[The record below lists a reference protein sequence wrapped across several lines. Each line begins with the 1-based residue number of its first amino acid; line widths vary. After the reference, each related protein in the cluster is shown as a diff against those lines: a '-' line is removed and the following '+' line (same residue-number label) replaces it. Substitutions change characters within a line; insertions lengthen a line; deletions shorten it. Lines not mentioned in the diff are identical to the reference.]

1 MPDNKLSPEQHQWA
15 QKVFR
20 HLQWKFPL
28 VEGDPTEE
36 DEFEDVPLDD
46 VSLDATTESNED
58 VTPQTETEP
67 DDELTA
73 RKKAHDAELGTLYKR
88 MRNIAKS
95 IRVAGKRKPVFTE
108 DDESQDLF
116 EAAKELGEEQI
127 ERTQNLVRKE
137 DENGFTDLGGIKAHV
152 DKADQYLKTMQA
164 AYQKGRGNAV
174 EELVELKKTAA
185 LQQKRV
191 EDVYKERE
199 PILLWNVDLSAVD
212 KAYDAVQ
219 DNFTEMNRAISGYVV
234 SEVDRTLLV
243 AKERY
248 AVLREAMDS
257 AKRYADAAGTTLLL
271 KVSIAQREIQDLAGQ
286 RETLDNTPDQQS
298 AFDKACGEAA
308 DAAKKAN
315 DAVLSNRGKDCEK
328 ALQETEKLIAQAQQ
342 VLLQAVVGTSELEI
356 SPPEGFDEEEI
367 KRLTGDVT
375 ALESSVE
382 GLNDQRDLVKNHG
395 VNFPSFEAAYQSA
408 RTDILSAQTALLAKN
423 AYSAQESIRDIR
435 DSAADMQD
443 YITEAEAMLQIQAE
457 QIADL
462 RRALEPLADTRKD
475 FERYAQADEKFGK
488 KQLTRFDALCGEVS
502 ALIEYAEACRE
513 GQRVEE
519 ADQAIGNSRNGLKK
533 LEKETRGLQW
543 MPQVNTAATEAEARE
558 MLQKAI
564 ARINVELEDYDS
576 MGSVFR
582 DNEER
587 LIYTNLHDKAA
598 GFAEQASVL
607 MERKRFEAS
616 EEALDNARITLDSM
630 EIAYERGANT
640 AAKVEGYLADAEAA
654 KDRINAVYE
663 QGIALQDPDHKND
676 FLSYNSIANDFAFQV
691 EGLIAEGKVRDA
703 RAILSNLKVALAN
716 LERCVT
722 QTPRKKKKRKA
733 EPAPNPAQQQA
744 TDEEPVDPR
753 SAEQAELAQQLYQ
766 VRAAINTIFSQAR
779 PLCVDEYVADLEA
792 AYAGAMQ
799 HHEEGSTAL
808 AGDDLESARASLS
821 TAKQDLVILQKIQ
834 DNSRQILSSLLNG
847 LSEGAAYYENIIA
860 GTHQKRAEFDAWDID
875 LTSFDA
881 SYKTAQETLSNL
893 RKAIKDQLA
902 GFAKTMMD
910 KIEDDRRAFEEAYD
924 TLCDTKDNLRSDLII
939 DVSDRQSKLS
949 RLFAAQDRFD
959 GNEALLERYAKFHAM
974 ALVCTQIML
983 DHLKVD
989 EGKEAEKQ
997 FAQFD
1002 ECVAVLEEMLQAAT
1016 LPVTEEESEAQ
1027 NLDQDEAVAIGIEQ
1041 IQRELKSYGKRKDI
1055 FKNAEELSNF
1065 ESMFKTAEAY
1075 LKQAVTQLGSNAAQ
1089 DALENAEITMDS
1101 VRIAFERGQRTAA
1114 KIEGYQIKVEELVET
1129 INKLHGQRSVIQNDD
1144 DLAIFLDNNETASEG
1159 AYKIESF
1166 LSKGKV
1172 MEAEVQFG
1180 FLNSLIANME
1190 RMLKQHTTKKRK
1202 GIFKRRGAMRQG
1214 KKK

>member
-1 MPDNKLSPEQHQWA
+1 MPENKLTSEQHHWA
-15 QKVFR
+15 QKVYR
-20 HLQWKFPL
+20 RLQWKFPL

-36 DEFEDVPLDD
+36 DEFEDIPLDD
-46 VSLDATTESNED
+46 VSLDATAESNEE
-58 VTPQTETEP
+58 VTQKTDAEP

-73 RKKAHDAELGTLYKR
+73 RKKAHDAELGNLFKR
-88 MRNIAKS
+88 LRKAAKS

-108 DDESQDLF
+108 EDESQDLF

-127 ERTQNLVRKE
+127 ELAKDLVGKE
-137 DENGFTDLGGIKAHV
+137 DENGFTDLGAIKAHA
-152 DKADQYLKTMQA
+152 DKADQYLKTMQS

-199 PILLWNVDLSAVD
+199 PVLLWNVDLSAVD
-212 KAYDAVQ
+212 KAYDAAR

-234 SEVDRTLLV
+234 SEVDRTLSV

-248 AVLREAMDS
+248 TVLKDAMDS
-257 AKRYADAAGTTLLL
+257 AKRYADAAGTALLL
-271 KVSIAQREIQDLAGQ
+271 KVSIAQREIRDLAGQ
-286 RETLDNTPDQQS
+286 RVTLDNSPQQQS
-298 AFDKACGEAA
+298 TFDKVYGEAA
-308 DAAKKAN
+308 AAAKKAN
-315 DAVLSNRGKDCEK
+315 DAVLSNRGIDCEN
-328 ALQETEKLIAQAQQ
+328 ALEETEKLISQMQQ
-342 VLLQAVVGTSELEI
+342 VLLQAVVGTSEIEI
-356 SPPEGFDEEEI
+356 TPPEGFDEEEL
-367 KRLTGDVT
+367 KRLSGEVT
-375 ALESSVE
+375 AQESTIE
-382 GLNDQRDLVKNHG
+382 GLNGQRDIVKNHG

-408 RTDILSAQTALLAKN
+408 RTAILSARTDLLAK
-423 AYSAQESIRDIR
+423 SVRLAQESIMDIR
-435 DSAADMQD
+435 DCAADMRD
-443 YITEAEAMLQIQAE
+443 YITEAESMLQIQTQ
-457 QIADL
+457 QIEDL
-462 RRALEPLADTRKD
+462 RRTLEPLADTRKD
-475 FERYAQADEKFGK
+475 FERYAQADEKFGG
-488 KQLTRFDALCGEVS
+488 KQLVRFDALCGEVT
-502 ALIEYAEACRE
+502 ALIDYAEACVG

-533 LEKETRGLQW
+533 LEKETRSLQW

-616 EEALDNARITLDSM
+616 EDALDNARITLDSM

-663 QGIALQDPDHKND
+663 QGTALQDPDHKND

-691 EGLIAEGKVRDA
+691 EGLIAKGKVRDA

-722 QTPRKKKKRKA
+722 QAPRKKKKRKA

-744 TDEEPVDPR
+744 PLDPH
-753 SAEQAELAQQLYQ
+753 SAEQAELVQQFDQ
-766 VRAAINTIFSQAR
+766 TRAAINTIFSQAR
-779 PLCVDEYVADLEA
+779 PHCVDEYVTDLEA
-792 AYAGAMQ
+792 AYADAMQ

-821 TAKQDLVILQKIQ
+821 EAKKDLIILQKIQ

-860 GTHQKRAEFDAWDID
+860 GIHQKRAEFDAWNID
-875 LTSFDA
+875 LTSFDS
-881 SYKTAQETLSNL
+881 SYKTSQETLTNL

-910 KIEDDRRAFEEAYD
+910 KIEDDRRAFEEAYEATRID
-924 TLCDTKDNLRSDLII
+924 RDNLRSEMILE
-939 DVSDRQSKLS
+939 VSDRQSLLSKLYTE
-949 RLFAAQDRFD
+949 QYRFD
-959 GNEALLERYAKFHAM
+959 GNEALLERFAIHHAR
-974 ALVCTQIML
+974 ALVCIQIML
-983 DHLKVD
+983 DHLKID

-997 FAQFD
+997 FDKFN
-1002 ECVAVLEEMLQAAT
+1002 ECASILQEMLQQAPA
-1016 LPVTEEESEAQ
+1016 PAVEEESKDQ
-1027 NLDQDEAVAIGIEQ
+1027 TPDLDAKEDIKIGIEQ
-1041 IQRELKSYGKRKDI
+1041 IYRELKSYDRNKDL
-1055 FKNAEELSNF
+1055 FKNSEELAKF
-1065 ESMFKTAEAY
+1065 ESMVKNAEAY
-1075 LKQAVTQLGSNAAQ
+1075 LSEAEDLARIDEAK
-1089 DALENAEITMDS
+1089 DALENAQIAMES

-1114 KIEGYQIKVEELVET
+1114 KIESYLAKVEELTDIV
-1129 INKLHGQRSVIQNDD
+1129 NKLFGQRSAIQDDD
-1144 DLAIFLDNNETASEG
+1144 DLALFIDNNETASEA

-1166 LSKGKV
+1166 LSKGRV

-1180 FLNSLIANME
+1180 FLNTIIANME
-1190 RMLKQHTTKKRK
+1190 RKLKQQTIKKRK
-1202 GIFKRRGAMRQG
+1202 AIFKRRGAVRHG

>member
-46 VSLDATTESNED
+46 VSLGATTESNED
-58 VTPQTETEP
+58 VTPQAETAP
-67 DDELTA
+67 DDELTV
-73 RKKAHDAELGTLYKR
+73 RKKAHDAELGALYKR
-88 MRNIAKS
+88 MRNTAKS
-95 IRVAGKRKPVFTE
+95 IKVAGKRKPVFTE
-108 DDESQDLF
+108 EDESQDLF

-127 ERTQNLVRKE
+127 ERAQDLVGKE
-137 DENGFTDLGGIKAHV
+137 DEKGFTDLGGIKAHV

-174 EELVELKKTAA
+174 EELVDLKKTAA
-185 LQQKRV
+185 LQQKRA

-212 KAYDAVQ
+212 KAYDAAQ

-243 AKERY
+243 AKEKY
-248 AVLREAMDS
+248 AVLKDAMDS
-257 AKRYADAAGTTLLL
+257 AKRYADAAGTDLLL
-271 KVSIAQREIQDLAGQ
+271 KVSIAQREIRDLASQ

-298 AFDKACGEAA
+298 AFDKVHGEAT
-308 DAAKKAN
+308 AAAQKAN
-315 DAVLSNRGKDCEK
+315 DAVLSKRGKDCEK
-328 ALQETEKLIAQAQQ
+328 ALQETEKLISQMQQ
-342 VLLQAVVGTSELEI
+342 VLLQAIVGPSEIEF
-356 SPPEGFDEEEI
+356 SPPEDFDEEEI

-408 RTDILSAQTALLAKN
+408 RTAILSAQTALLTKN
-423 AYSAQESIRDIR
+423 AYSAQDNIRDIR

-443 YITEAEAMLQIQAE
+443 YITEAEAMLQIQVE

-462 RRALEPLADTRKD
+462 RRELEPLADTRKD
-475 FERYAQADEKFGK
+475 FERYAQADEKFGG
-488 KQLTRFDALCGEVS
+488 KQLGRFDALCGEVT
-502 ALIEYAEACRE
+502 ALIDYAEACMQ

-533 LEKETRGLQW
+533 LEKETRSLQW
-543 MPQVNTAATEAEARE
+543 MPKVNTAATEAEARE

-564 ARINVELEDYDS
+564 ARVSVELEDYDS
-576 MGSVFR
+576 MRSVFK

-587 LIYTNLHDKAA
+587 QIYANLHDKAA
-598 GFAEQASVL
+598 DFAEQASNL
-607 MERKRFEAS
+607 LERKKFLAS
-616 EEALDNARITLDSM
+616 EDALDNARVTLDSM
-630 EIAYERGANT
+630 EIAYERGADT

-663 QGIALQDPDHKND
+663 QGTALQHPDHKND
-676 FLSYNSIANDFAFQV
+676 FLSYNSIATDFAFQV

-703 RAILSNLKVALAN
+703 RATLSNLKVALAN

-722 QTPRKKKKRKA
+722 QKPPKKTKSKA
-733 EPAPNPAQQQA
+733 
-744 TDEEPVDPR
+744 EPVDPH
-753 SAEQAELAQQLYQ
+753 SVEQAELVQQFDQ
-766 VRAAINTIFSQAR
+766 IRTAINTIFSQAR
-779 PLCVDEYVADLEA
+779 PHCVDEYVVDLEA
-792 AYAGAMQ
+792 AYANAMQ
-799 HHEEGSTAL
+799 HHEEGTTAL
-808 AGDDLESARASLS
+808 AGDDLDSARESL
-821 TAKQDLVILQKIQ
+821 TAAKKDFIILQKIQ

-860 GTHQKRAEFDAWDID
+860 GIHQKRTEFDAWDID

-881 SYKTAQETLSNL
+881 AYKTSQETLSNL

-902 GFAKTMMD
+902 NFAKTMVD
-910 KIEDDRRAFEEAYD
+910 KIGDDQQALEEAYR
-924 TLCDTKDNLRSDLII
+924 TTCEARDNLRSDLII
-939 DVSDRQSKLS
+939 QVSDKQSELS
-949 RLFAAQDRFD
+949 QLYAAQDRFD
-959 GNEALLERYAKFHAM
+959 GNEALLERFAKYHAM
-974 ALVCTQIML
+974 AMVCSKIML

-989 EGKEAEKQ
+989 EGKEVEKQ
-997 FAQFD
+997 FAKFD
-1002 ECVAVLEEMLQAAT
+1002 ECVAVLEEMLQAAPV
-1016 LPVTEEESEAQ
+1016 PVTEEESEGLS
-1027 NLDQDEAVAIGIEQ
+1027 LDRDEAVAIGIEQ
-1041 IQRELKSYGKRKDI
+1041 IQRELKSYSKHKDI
-1055 FKNAEELSNF
+1055 FKNAEELANF
-1065 ESMFKTAEAY
+1065 ESMFKTAEVY
-1075 LKQAVTQLGSNAAQ
+1075 LAQAENQPGTNAAQ
-1089 DALENAEITMDS
+1089 DALENAEITMES

-1114 KIEGYQIKVEELVET
+1114 RIEEYQVKVEELVET
-1129 INKLHGQRSVIQNDD
+1129 INKLYGQRSVILDD
-1144 DLAIFLDNNETASEG
+1144 NDLAIFSDNNETASEG

-1180 FLNSLIANME
+1180 FLNSIIASME